1 MWLVH
6 VVVAMAAMMTMMIMA
21 MLMETAPVN
30 VDVFAPVWRR
40 VGRVAEA
47 GRWVAEAE
55 SVGGEVELV
64 VMGLGLGGGDSHYFL
79 SYFLLLFFF
88 RLYLCFLSGTGSDW
102 DRGLRCGGSRLVS
115 FFLFC
120 GVLGRD
126 FFLIGVADLGS
137 WLVG

>member
-6 VVVAMAAMMTMMIMA
+6 VVVAMTAMMTMMIMA

-64 VMGLGLGGGDSHYFL
+64 VMGLGLGGGDSHYILFYFPAL
-79 SYFLLLFFF
+79 SLFPVWK
-88 RLYLCFLSGTGSDW
+88 RVW
-102 DRGLRCGGSRLVS
+102 
-115 FFLFC
+115 
-120 GVLGRD
+120 LG
-126 FFLIGVADLGS
+126 
-137 WLVG
+137 